1 MLSVNVCKYVFGFSS
16 SLSELTHASL
26 MILLSSTIL
35 LFALLFGIFPGLKS
49 DSTEGLKI
57 LLLIIL
63 LNVILFN
70 VQTLIYD

>member
-1 MLSVNVCKYVFGFSS
+1 
-16 SLSELTHASL
+16 
-26 MILLSSTIL
+26 MILLSSTVL

-63 LNVILFN
+63 LNVILCN
-70 VQTLIYD
+70 VQTPIYD